1 MLPMDKQQF
10 ETELQNGG
18 TFVVD
23 FYADWCAACSAMLPV
38 VEQVSESYSDVPF
51 YKVNIEEHP
60 DLTEKA
66 RIKAIP
72 MLMIYSEGRMRGFV
86 YGSNTKETIQKKL
99 NMVVKQ

>member
-1 MLPMDKQQF
+1 MLSMDKQQF

-23 FYADWCAACSAMLPV
+23 FYANWCAACNAMMPV
-38 VEQVSESYSDVPF
+38 VEQVSESYSDVAF